1 MTFNVFRRSDCF
13 ERTRSQRVFT
23 LIELVIA
30 LAVIGVAVGGVL
42 FFQSSAEGRRK
53 ALAAAQGMSVLVG
66 KVKSSGSQSG
76 SYAHLTLANFVGGG
90 ALSDGHGL
98 PVVQTCWIHGAIR

>member
-1 MTFNVFRRSDCF
+1 M
-13 ERTRSQRVFT
+13 SQRVFT

-66 KVKSSGSQSG
+66 KVKSSSSQSG
-76 SYAHLTLANFVGGG
+76 SYAHLTLANLVGGWLCRMAMACQWFKRAG
-90 ALSDGHGL
+90 CMGQYDELQH
-98 PVVQTCWIHGAIR
+98 